1 MSIIFIG
8 KINEG
13 KTTALQ
19 KHYEDHQVG
28 DGFISVKK
36 MIHDRVH
43 SYISTRLSTKE
54 EKVILVHEQ
63 FFSKDFSVAGKI
75 GPYIINLL
83 TLQSIEKSILK
94 MISQQV
100 EPIYLDEIG
109 VLELKGYG
117 YDFIF
122 RKMINSKSQFII
134 SVREDLVDEVI
145 SKYQLKDV
153 EVKPINI

>member
-1 MSIIFIG
+1 MNIIYIG

-13 KTTALQ
+13 KTTALK
-19 KHYEDHQVG
+19 KHYENNQVG

-36 MIHDRVH
+36 MINDRVH
-43 SYISTRLSTKE
+43 SYISIRLSTND
-54 EKVILVHEQ
+54 EKVILMHEQ
-63 FFSKDFSVAGKI
+63 FFNKDFSIAGKI

-83 TLQSIEKSILK
+83 TLQSIEKSIMK
-94 MISQQV
+94 MISEHV
-100 EPIYLDEIG
+100 EPIILDEIG

-117 YDFIF
+117 YDYIF
-122 RKMINSKSQFII
+122 RKIINSKSQFII

-153 EVKPINI
+153 KVIHI

>member
-1 MSIIFIG
+1 MNIIFTG

-13 KTTALQ
+13 KTSALRD
-19 KHYEDHQVG
+19 HYEKNQLG

-36 MIHDRVH
+36 MIGDRVH

-63 FFSKDFSVAGKI
+63 FFSKDFLVAGKI

-83 TLQSIEKSILK
+83 TLESIEKSIIK
-94 MISQQV
+94 MISSKV

-117 YDFIF
+117 YDYIF
-122 RKMINSKSQFII
+122 RKMVQSKLPFII
-134 SVREDLVDEVI
+134 SVREDLADEVI
-145 SKYQLKDV
+145 SKYQLKDI
-153 EVKPINI
+153 EVIHI

>member
-1 MSIIFIG
+1 MNIIFTG

-13 KTTALQ
+13 KTTAL
-19 KHYEDHQVG
+19 KNHYEKNQLG

-36 MIHDRVH
+36 MINDRVH

-63 FFSKDFSVAGKI
+63 FFSKDFLVAGKI

-83 TLQSIEKSILK
+83 TLETIEKSIMK
-94 MISQQV
+94 MIASQV

-117 YDFIF
+117 YDYIF
-122 RKMINSKSQFII
+122 RKMIQSKLAFII

-153 EVKPINI
+153 QTIHI

>member
-1 MSIIFIG
+1 MNIIFTG

-13 KTTALQ
+13 KTTAL
-19 KHYEDHQVG
+19 KIHYEKNQLG

-36 MIHDRVH
+36 MINDRVH

-63 FFSKDFSVAGKI
+63 FFSKDFLVAGKI

-83 TLQSIEKSILK
+83 TLETIEKSIMK
-94 MISQQV
+94 MIASQV

-117 YDFIF
+117 YDYIF
-122 RKMINSKSQFII
+122 RKMIQSKLAFII

-153 EVKPINI
+153 QTIHI

>member
-1 MSIIFIG
+1 MNIIYTG

-13 KTTALQ
+13 KTTAL
-19 KHYEDHQVG
+19 KNHYEKNRLG

-43 SYISTRLSTKE
+43 SYISIRLSTNE

-63 FFSKDFSVAGKI
+63 FFSRDFLVAGKI

-83 TLQSIEKSILK
+83 TLQSIEKSIKK
-94 MISQQV
+94 MIANQE

-117 YDFIF
+117 YDYIF
-122 RKMINSKSQFII
+122 KKMVSSKLSFII

-153 EVKPINI
+153 EIIHV

>member
-1 MSIIFIG
+1 MNIIFTG

-13 KTTALQ
+13 KTSALRD
-19 KHYEDHQVG
+19 HYEKNQLG

-36 MIHDRVH
+36 MIGDRVH

-63 FFSKDFSVAGKI
+63 FFSKDFLVAGKI

-83 TLQSIEKSILK
+83 TLESIEKSIIK
-94 MISQQV
+94 MISSKV

-117 YDFIF
+117 YDYIF
-122 RKMINSKSQFII
+122 RKMIQSKLSFII
-134 SVREDLVDEVI
+134 SVREDLADEVI
-145 SKYQLKDV
+145 SKYQLKDI
-153 EVKPINI
+153 EVIHI

>member
-1 MSIIFIG
+1 MNIIFTG

-13 KTTALQ
+13 KTTAL
-19 KHYEDHQVG
+19 KNHYEKNQLG

-36 MIHDRVH
+36 MINDRVH

-63 FFSKDFSVAGKI
+63 FFSKDFLVAGKI

-83 TLQSIEKSILK
+83 TLETIEKSIMK
-94 MISQQV
+94 MIASQV
-100 EPIYLDEIG
+100 DPIYLDEIG

-117 YDFIF
+117 YDYIF
-122 RKMINSKSQFII
+122 RKMIHSKLSFII

-153 EVKPINI
+153 QTIHI